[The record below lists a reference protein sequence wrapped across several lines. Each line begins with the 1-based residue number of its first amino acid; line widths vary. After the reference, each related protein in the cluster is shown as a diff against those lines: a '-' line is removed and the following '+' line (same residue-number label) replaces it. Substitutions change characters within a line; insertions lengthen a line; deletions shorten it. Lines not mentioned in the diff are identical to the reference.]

1 MKLYCLF
8 TESHSSVFITTD
20 FENVETFKV
29 SKFENITNLELRDWL
44 LFVSGFQEVGTDAFM
59 FNPNESYAFV
69 EFVVNCVIHF
79 GKVHSD
85 NFHIRDIVHWSEHMK
100 WKERC
105 ADQILT
111 LKVPGV
117 ITYPH
122 FRSLMGVRP
131 YSSRME
137 EIVSEHLLVS

>member
-20 FENVETFKV
+20 FENVDRFRKLQLGAIKNKELLNYILMDTAFETLADETFSFFPK
-29 SKFENITNLELRDWL
+29 E
-44 LFVSGFQEVGTDAFM
+44 A
-59 FNPNESYAFV
+59 YAFV

-85 NFHIRDIVHWSEHMK
+85 NLHIRDIVHWAERMK
-100 WKERC
+100 WKEHF
-105 ADQILT
+105 ANQILT

-117 ITYPH
+117 LTRPH
-122 FRSLMGVRP
+122 FRPLMGVRP
-131 YSSRME
+131 HSSKME